1 MAGVAV
7 LGVLV
12 EVLMDTLMVRILV
25 ALEIRQALI
34 HLKVIMVVMEFLI
47 MFPTQTAVAVA
58 VQAQ

>member
-1 MAGVAV
+1 
-7 LGVLV
+7 
-12 EVLMDTLMVRILV
+12 V